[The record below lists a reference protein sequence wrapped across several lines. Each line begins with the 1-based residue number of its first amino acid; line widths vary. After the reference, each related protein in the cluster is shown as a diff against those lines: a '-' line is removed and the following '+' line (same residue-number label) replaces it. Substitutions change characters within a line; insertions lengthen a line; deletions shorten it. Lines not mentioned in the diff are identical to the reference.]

1 MPRAIK
7 SEGIYRKKGSKI
19 YHMCIR
25 IDGKVVVNRSTRMR
39 TKPAA
44 LEVYNRERERLV
56 QESLGI
62 FTSKTPRD
70 AHKEWETFA
79 RSHYGTK
86 YIQATKDY
94 LDRFWSSLM
103 DTPFSL
109 IRQEQVHKIHLAIQE
124 HGFKPE
130 TFNKIINAFS
140 CLVTFARDELG
151 WLKFVNFKFKR
162 QEVEPTRK
170 RGLTKKEVPV
180 FLKLV
185 AVQSSIHALML
196 IAMMLGLAIR
206 EIEALYACWSKFSYS
221 PEGHLTFATLGK
233 NGKERVVTVP
243 DWLEVMVRRY
253 QEIILSPDYRAS
265 RRRGRRRTD
274 QPVPANSGTASSPQN
289 DWMFPNGNGTPYW
302 SGFTA
307 TYIKKAAAQM
317 GIDTLSPHRLRGSSA
332 NLLKLEGLTLD
343 EIQRL
348 LGHTHITTTALYL
361 EQNLSITRDAQNA
374 LGNQLWPGAST
385 AVRELRL
392 KQSNSPQTSLLPLPP
407 EVAEKNLAQIVEVDT
422 PGMRLLP
429 ISVVVPAPDLQP
441 SPEDPEALRKAI
453 SSSIQ
458 EISLQPQRGRP
469 PKSLLAKLV
478 WDLPTSRI
486 AEIYGVSDTAVGKWC
501 DEEDIEKPGRG
512 YWAKVQSLTK
522 ALRQESR

>member
-1 MPRAIK
+1 
-7 SEGIYRKKGSKI
+7 
-19 YHMCIR
+19 
-25 IDGKVVVNRSTRMR
+25 
-39 TKPAA
+39 
-44 LEVYNRERERLV
+44 
-56 QESLGI
+56 
-62 FTSKTPRD
+62 
-70 AHKEWETFA
+70 
-79 RSHYGTK
+79 
-86 YIQATKDY
+86 
-94 LDRFWSSLM
+94 
-103 DTPFSL
+103 
-109 IRQEQVHKIHLAIQE
+109 
-124 HGFKPE
+124 
-130 TFNKIINAFS
+130 
-140 CLVTFARDELG
+140 VTFARDELG